1 LLALDW
7 KTGMPDF
14 SRNMKPKPVKMYQKT
29 QKVPNGH
36 TTSQMCIKYTN
47 GHKNINIFQSNALQ
61 NLPKIEIFGWK
72 INHLATLL
80 ENGSSLTFFAKEPL
94 LFPCEKFTSFKSTH
108 KP

>member
-1 LLALDW
+1 
-7 KTGMPDF
+7 
-14 SRNMKPKPVKMYQKT
+14 MKPKPVKMYQKT

-80 ENGSSLTFFAKEPL
+80 ENGSSLTFFCQGAS
-94 LFPCEKFTSFKSTH
+94 SFSLRKVYEFQKYS
-108 KP
+108 